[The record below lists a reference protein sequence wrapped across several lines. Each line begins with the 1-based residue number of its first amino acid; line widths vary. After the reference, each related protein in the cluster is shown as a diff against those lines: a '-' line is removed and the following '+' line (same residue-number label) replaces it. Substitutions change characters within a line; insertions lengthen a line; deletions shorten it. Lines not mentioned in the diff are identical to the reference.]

1 MNIDGKL
8 ISQKRKDALKMK
20 IDELKEQGKRIPK
33 LTVILVG
40 EDQASQTYVRNK
52 DKACAYVGMLSDIIR
67 LDEQTSQEELVR
79 IIQSLNQDDKV
90 DGILVQLPLPS
101 HIDEDCILNTI
112 DPCKDVDGFHPSNV
126 AKLVLGEKGLVPCT
140 PKGMMVLLD
149 EIHYDLTGKEVVVV
163 GRSNIVGKPVAL
175 LCLHKHATVTIA
187 HSRTKNLPDLCKR
200 ADVLIAAIGKPRFFN
215 EDYIKQGAVVLDV
228 GINRDE
234 NHKLCG
240 DVDYEDVKDIV
251 SYITPVPGGVG
262 PMTIAML
269 MENTYQAY
277 LQREELK
284 NGV

>member
-101 HIDEDCILNTI
+101 HVDEDCILNTI
-112 DPCKDVDGFHPSNV
+112 VPCKDVDGFHPSNV

-215 EDYIKQGAVVLDV
+215 KDYIKPGAVVLDV

>member
-52 DKACAYVGMLSDIIR
+52 DKACAYVGMISDIIR

-112 DPCKDVDGFHPSNV
+112 DSCKDVDGFRKDSYF
-126 AKLVLGEKGLVPCT
+126 APCT
-140 PKGMMVLLD
+140 PKGILD
-149 EIHYDLTGKEVVVV
+149 WLEYNHIDLEGKDVAVI
-163 GRSNIVGKPVAL
+163 GRSDIVGKPLTRMLINKGATVVCCNSHTKDIKAYT
-175 LCLHKHATVTIA
+175 KHADIVIT
-187 HSRTKNLPDLCKR
+187 
-200 ADVLIAAIGKPRFFN
+200 AIGKPRYFDASYFSN
-215 EDYIKQGAVVLDV
+215 KTELVIDV

-234 NHKLCG
+234 NNKLCG
-240 DVDYEDVKDIV
+240 DVDDENVLLAFPHI
-251 SYITPVPGGVG
+251 YITPVPGGVG
-262 PMTIAML
+262 LLTRVAL
-269 MENTYQAY
+269 LDNVVAAYQQHY
-277 LQREELK
+277 LTSSYINK
-284 NGV
+284 Y